1 MRSLLQLDLLNN
13 PVVKVPGYRA
23 QVFSMFPSLSILD
36 TLDKIGKDAFNNTSM
51 LEAVSRIPDNLF
63 DKSPPPPP
71 APIHKPIHEKEKKK
85 LKSALA
91 RTGSLDS
98 IGGAPKTM
106 PPIKSK
112 PARPASRVAHSKIG
126 KSKVGVVG
134 SGKGRSSRAGL
145 VFPVGRIKRKLGE
158 IMVGQR
164 VGLGSAIYLAATL
177 EYLTAEMLEIAGTDA
192 INDHKKRIT
201 PLNIKRA
208 LKNDE

>member
-98 IGGAPKTM
+98 IGGAPKSLV
-106 PPIKSK
+106 PI
-112 PARPASRVAHSKIG
+112 ARPKAPRPGVVRGKIG
-126 KSKVGVVG
+126 KSKVDTSSG
-134 SGKGRSSRAGL
+134 GKGRSTRAGL
-145 VFPVGRIKRKLGE
+145 VFPVGRIKRKLRDV
-158 IMVGQR
+158 MVGQR

-177 EYLTAEMLEIAGTDA
+177 EYLAAEMLEIAGSDA

-208 LKNDE
+208 LKND